1 MTKNFFTDVII
12 NVNMMNNISNINFKG
27 YDVLPLRALY
37 MQGLR
42 NSAERTIWKQMKNIA
57 EKEALELIVNVPA
70 RIATEAPEE
79 KWKKTLSIWGQD
91 RKAFVCNAQG
101 KQILWNTSEAIV
113 GQENLASLSDFRIN
127 AKKYMPRGG
136 NYYIGYKENGEKWVL
151 INGFSLTGQ
160 ESFSESG
167 DMPTEKH
174 IVDLFD
180 VKPENIYKL
189 YDISNDL
196 DEVIRPIG
204 YPYVL
209 VNDYKLS
216 FENLEKMRE
225 KFPNSIDIFDT
236 IEKFLTNK
244 IRNISECDALLSTD
258 EICKQLEGFGF
269 IPIRIAGRYCDDI
282 NYMNA
287 LAFENKNGNI
297 SYITNSTKKSYP
309 ELTYLEKLFEED
321 LREKVP
327 RVDTIHY
334 ITGGKRTAFDRQN
347 ESCYSKGF
355 TFRNGIMDILANRKG
370 GIHCMT
376 AEVPDFDKIG

>member
-1 MTKNFFTDVII
+1 
-12 NVNMMNNISNINFKG
+12 
-27 YDVLPLRALY
+27 
-37 MQGLR
+37 
-42 NSAERTIWKQMKNIA
+42 
-57 EKEALELIVNVPA
+57 
-70 RIATEAPEE
+70 
-79 KWKKTLSIWGQD
+79 
-91 RKAFVCNAQG
+91 
-101 KQILWNTSEAIV
+101 
-113 GQENLASLSDFRIN
+113 
-127 AKKYMPRGG
+127 
-136 NYYIGYKENGEKWVL
+136 
-151 INGFSLTGQ
+151 
-160 ESFSESG
+160 
-167 DMPTEKH
+167 
-174 IVDLFD
+174 
-180 VKPENIYKL
+180 
-189 YDISNDL
+189 
-196 DEVIRPIG
+196 
-204 YPYVL
+204 
-209 VNDYKLS
+209 
-216 FENLEKMRE
+216 MRE

-347 ESCYSKGF
+347 ESYYSKGF